1 MDILKT
7 SFSPPFED
15 WELLL
20 FNINPRIF
28 IGPGQYE
35 LKDGSARGGL
45 MTTREQRFKSSRNEN
60 PGPGSYEVCVWFW
73 RMDLEIKKKNYYN
86 NSDNDKTNAFE
97 SLKIRAP
104 SKVKPNKRTFWFI
117 LTLLCFAFTNLVSIS
132 LLFKGNFL
140 ILQNNSKYRN
150 IIFSINIA

>member
-1 MDILKT
+1 MDISKT

-20 FNINPRIF
+20 FNINPHIF

-35 LKDGSARGGL
+35 LKDDSARGGL

-73 RMDLEIKKKNYYN
+73 RMDLEIKKNLKKNYYN
-86 NSDNDKTNAFE
+86 NSDNDKTKRFW
-97 SLKIRAP
+97 
-104 SKVKPNKRTFWFI
+104 KP
-117 LTLLCFAFTNLVSIS
+117 
-132 LLFKGNFL
+132 
-140 ILQNNSKYRN
+140 
-150 IIFSINIA
+150 

>member
-1 MDILKT
+1 MSIIITFSAGWCMDISKT

-20 FNINPRIF
+20 FNINPHIF

-73 RMDLEIKKKNYYN
+73 RMDLEIKKN
-86 NSDNDKTNAFE
+86 
-97 SLKIRAP
+97 LKKKIIIIIVTMI
-104 SKVKPNKRTFWFI
+104 KQ
-117 LTLLCFAFTNLVSIS
+117 TLLKALKFVRLQKLSLVNVPFG
-132 LLFKGNFL
+132 LF
-140 ILQNNSKYRN
+140 
-150 IIFSINIA
+150 

>member
-1 MDILKT
+1 MDISKT

-20 FNINPRIF
+20 FNINPHIF

-73 RMDLEIKKKNYYN
+73 RMDLEIKKN
-86 NSDNDKTNAFE
+86 
-97 SLKIRAP
+97 LKKKKIIIIIVTMI
-104 SKVKPNKRTFWFI
+104 KQTL
-117 LTLLCFAFTNLVSIS
+117 LTLQKLSLVNVPFG
-132 LLFKGNFL
+132 LF
-140 ILQNNSKYRN
+140 
-150 IIFSINIA
+150 

>member
-1 MDILKT
+1 MDISKT

-20 FNINPRIF
+20 FNINPHIF

-35 LKDGSARGGL
+35 LKDDSARGGL

-73 RMDLEIKKKNYYN
+73 RLDLEIKKN
-86 NSDNDKTNAFE
+86 
-97 SLKIRAP
+97 LKKKIIIIIVTMI
-104 SKVKPNKRTFWFI
+104 KQ
-117 LTLLCFAFTNLVSIS
+117 TLLKALKFVRLQKLSLVNVPFG
-132 LLFKGNFL
+132 LF
-140 ILQNNSKYRN
+140 
-150 IIFSINIA
+150 